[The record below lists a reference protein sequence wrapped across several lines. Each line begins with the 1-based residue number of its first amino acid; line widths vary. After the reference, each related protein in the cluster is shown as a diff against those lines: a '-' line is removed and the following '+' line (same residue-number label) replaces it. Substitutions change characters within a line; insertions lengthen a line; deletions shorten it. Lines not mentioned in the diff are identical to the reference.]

1 MFLDSHVHLDDARF
15 AEDREQVIQRALDAG
30 VTTMINVGADMK
42 STRESLRLAK
52 GYPGIIYAAV
62 GIHPHDAKSATE
74 NDYSELEGY
83 LAQPEVLAV
92 GEIGLD
98 YHYDLSPR
106 EVQRTVF
113 EQQLK
118 LAVATDKP
126 VIIHMREATQDTL
139 NLLQQFTGRLR
150 GVMHCF
156 SGSWE
161 TARAVLDLGLH
172 LGFDGPLTFAN
183 AAKLREVAG
192 KVPSDR
198 ILIETDC
205 PYLTPVPYRGKRNE
219 PAYVREVAAV
229 LAELKKVDLEEIA
242 SLTANNARDL
252 FSII

>member
-161 TARAVLDLGLH
+161 TACAVLDLGLH

>member
-1 MFLDSHVHLDDARF
+1 MFLDSHVHLDDVRF
-15 AEDREQVIQRALDAG
+15 AEDRDQTIQRALDAG
-30 VTTMINVGADMK
+30 VTTMINVGADMN
-42 STRESLRLAK
+42 STRESLKLAK
-52 GYPGIIYAAV
+52 GYPGIIYATAGV
-62 GIHPHDAKSATE
+62 HPHDAKNVTE
-74 NDYSELEGY
+74 DDYRELENY
-83 LAQPEVLAV
+83 LIHPEVLAV

-106 EVQRTVF
+106 ETQRIVF
-113 EQQLK
+113 KQQLD
-118 LAVATDKP
+118 LAVANDKP
-126 VIIHMREATQDTL
+126 VIIHMREATEDTL
-139 NLLQQFTGRLR
+139 NLLQQYASKLR

-183 AAKLREVAG
+183 SAKLREVAV
-192 KVPSDR
+192 KAPSDR

-219 PAYVREVAAV
+219 PAYVKEVAAV
-229 LAELKKVDLEEIA
+229 LAELKKMDLEEIA
-242 SLTANNARDL
+242 SLTANNARGL

>member
-15 AEDREQVIQRALDAG
+15 AEDRDQAIRRALDAG
-30 VTTMINVGADMK
+30 VTIMINVGADMN
-42 STRESLRLAK
+42 STRESLKLAK
-52 GYPGIIYAAV
+52 GYPGIIYAAA
-62 GIHPHDAKSATE
+62 GIHPHDAKNATE
-74 NDYSELEGY
+74 DDYRELESY

-106 EVQRTVF
+106 AVQRIVF
-113 EQQLK
+113 ERQLD
-118 LAVATDKP
+118 LAVAKDKP

-139 NLLQQFTGRLR
+139 NLLQQYAGKLR

-161 TARAVLDLGLH
+161 TACAVLDLGLH

-183 AAKLREVAG
+183 AAKLREVAV
-192 KVPSDR
+192 KAPSDR

-219 PAYVREVAAV
+219 PAFVREVAGT

-242 SLTANNARDL
+242 LLTANNARGL
-252 FSII
+252 FAII

>member
-15 AEDREQVIQRALDAG
+15 DDDREQVIQRALDAG
-30 VTTMINVGADMK
+30 VKIMINVGADMN
-42 STRESLRLAK
+42 SSRESLRLAE

-62 GIHPHDAKSATE
+62 GIHPHDAKSATTD
-74 NDYSELEGY
+74 DYLELKGY
-83 LAQPEVLAV
+83 LDLPQVVAV

-98 YHYDLSPR
+98 YHYDYSPR
-106 EVQRTVF
+106 EVQRAVF
-113 EQQLK
+113 DQQLE
-118 LAVATDKP
+118 LAVTCNKP

-139 NLLQQFTGRLR
+139 NILHQYTGKLR

-161 TARAVLDLGLH
+161 TACAVLDLGLH

-183 AAKLREVAG
+183 AVKLREVAV

-205 PYLTPVPYRGKRNE
+205 PYLAPVPHRGMRNE
-219 PAYVREVAAV
+219 PAFVKEVAAM
-229 LAELKKVDLEEIA
+229 LAELKKMDLEEMA
-242 SLTANNARDL
+242 TLTANNARSL
-252 FSII
+252 FSIS

>member
-1 MFLDSHVHLDDARF
+1 MFFDSHVHLDDVRF
-15 AEDREQVIQRALDAG
+15 AEDRDQVIQRALDAG
-30 VTTMINVGADMK
+30 VTIMINVGADMN

-52 GYPGIIYAAV
+52 GHPGIIYAAA
-62 GIHPHDAKSATE
+62 GIHPHDAKSATAD
-74 NDYSELEGY
+74 DYLELKGY
-83 LAQPEVLAV
+83 LALPEVVAI

-98 YHYDLSPR
+98 YHYDYSPR

-113 EQQLK
+113 EQQLD
-118 LAVATDKP
+118 LAVAADKP

-139 NLLQQFTGRLR
+139 NILQQYAGKLQ

-161 TARAVLDLGLH
+161 TARAVLDLGFY

-183 AAKLREVAG
+183 AVKLREVAI
-192 KVPSDR
+192 KVPSDK

-205 PYLTPVPYRGKRNE
+205 PYLTPVPHRGKRNE
-219 PAYVREVAAV
+219 PMFVREVAAT

-242 SLTANNARDL
+242 SLTANNARGL
-252 FSII
+252 FSI

>member
-1 MFLDSHVHLDDARF
+1 MFLDSHVHLDDVRF
-15 AEDREQVIQRALDAG
+15 AEDREQVIQRALDAD

-161 TARAVLDLGLH
+161 TACAVLDLGLH